1 MRGLAEAGEC
11 LRTRTAAKPSST
23 RLLAGPGNGVDAG
36 AESARDLA
44 APPSFAPLRGIGF
57 QQNAGLGQLSG
68 RVLTRMDQR
77 VELLPLLIVELYHV
91 PLLGSL
97 FRGHEASPSL
107 RS

>member
-1 MRGLAEAGEC
+1 MLADQDGGEAFFHQ
-11 LRTRTAAKPSST
+11 
-23 RLLAGPGNGVDAG
+23 LLSGPGNGVDAG
-36 AESARDLA
+36 VESGGDVAV
-44 APPSFAPLRGIGF
+44 PPSFARLRGIGL

-77 VELLPLLIVELYHV
+77 VELLPLLIIELYHV